1 MQTVGKNQNPADKV
15 KRVSEVDEE
24 TVEVEAKAEDVE
36 CQTIEE
42 AVETAVVEEILKAEE
57 VVEITNADVGEDAV
71 IPREVMIV
79 QEEMVKHHL
88 LWLKQPVTIA
98 KKKVTCLVDVQTQGK
113 KEAEVVA
120 VAVAILKVIEVK
132 VDLRVKF
139 QILWQILHVII
150 VKKKAICLENAL
162 TQGKKENF
170 QIVEEVVVEVVA
182 VTILKM
188 IEVKVDLKVKFQIL
202 WQTLHVIIVKKK
214 VICQESVLT
223 QEKKENFQNVEEA
236 AVEAVVTQKMVEDG
250 LMKIEEV
257 AVILK
262 VIEVVVAVEEEVEI
276 KTEMLKTESL
286 QDQKLNKLLSTQ
298 MMKNRFL
305 K

>member
-24 TVEVEAKAEDVE
+24 TVEAEAKAEDVE

-42 AVETAVVEEILKAEE
+42 VVETAVVEEILKAEE

-170 QIVEEVVVEVVA
+170 QIVEEVVVEVV
-182 VTILKM
+182 
-188 IEVKVDLKVKFQIL
+188 
-202 WQTLHVIIVKKK
+202 
-214 VICQESVLT
+214 
-223 QEKKENFQNVEEA
+223 
-236 AVEAVVTQKMVEDG
+236 VTQKMVEDG